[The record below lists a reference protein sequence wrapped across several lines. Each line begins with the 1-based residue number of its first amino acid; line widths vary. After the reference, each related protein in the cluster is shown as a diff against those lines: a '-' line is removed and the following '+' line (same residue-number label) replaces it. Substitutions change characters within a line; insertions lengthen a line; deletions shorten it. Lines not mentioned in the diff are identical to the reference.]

1 MLPAQQ
7 ARHFLSSFPL
17 QFPHFPAIQT
27 RLFSSNSSSLLNLCK
42 NPQQL
47 QQIHA
52 RYILHGLHQ
61 NPTLSSHLIDSYA
74 NFGLLNLSLQL
85 FDSIT
90 IPSSNL
96 YNAILRNFDAL
107 GEFRRTLLVYKDMVV
122 KKSMYPDEKTYPLIL
137 RACSCLFDVD
147 YGKMVHGQL
156 AKLGFDSFE
165 VVNDALMEFYRGFG
179 EFEQEV
185 VDERPV
191 KDLDDLKSLIFEP
204 SYGVSLVSIINLLR
218 ETVAFRSLV
227 NGKAVNCFVLVSNL
241 SKDLSVN
248 TALLSMYSKLGSL
261 KYAKSLFERM
271 LEKDLV
277 VWNIMISAYSQH
289 GKPKESLEKLRCMA
303 NSGVRADLFTAIPAI
318 SSIRQLKSI
327 EWGKQMHAHVVRNG
341 SDYQVSVHNSLID
354 MYCECDC
361 LNYAG
366 KIFENLTNK
375 TVVSWSSMI
384 KGCINH
390 DQNLDAL
397 SLFSRMK
404 ADGVKADF
412 VTVINI
418 LPACVNTGA
427 LEQVKCLH
435 GYSMKFGLNLLSS
448 VNSAL
453 LISYAKCG
461 CIDMA
466 RKLFDEEEID
476 GKDII
481 TWNSMISAHAKHGDW
496 SQCFE
501 LYNQMKRLNLKLD
514 QVTFLGLLTAC
525 VNSGLVRE
533 GRAFFKEMREIYGCQ
548 PSQEHYACIVDLLGR
563 AGHINEARELVREM
577 PFKPDTRVWGPLLSA
592 CRLHSE
598 SKFAEFAAEKLL
610 TMEPRNAGNY
620 VLLSNIYA
628 AAGKWDKFA
637 EMRRLLKDKGLK
649 KIPGC
654 SWLQINGH
662 LNEFRVADRSHP
674 KVNDIYALLAILE
687 FSIKEAKSHSRQM
700 HILVT
705 GEVAQDF

>member
-1 MLPAQQ
+1 
-7 ARHFLSSFPL
+7 
-17 QFPHFPAIQT
+17 
-27 RLFSSNSSSLLNLCK
+27 
-42 NPQQL
+42 
-47 QQIHA
+47 
-52 RYILHGLHQ
+52 
-61 NPTLSSHLIDSYA
+61 
-74 NFGLLNLSLQL
+74 
-85 FDSIT
+85 
-90 IPSSNL
+90 
-96 YNAILRNFDAL
+96 
-107 GEFRRTLLVYKDMVV
+107 MVV

-165 VVNDALMEFYRGFG
+165 VVNDALLEFYRGF
-179 EFEQEV
+179 
-185 VDERPV
+185 
-191 KDLDDLKSLIFEP
+191 
-204 SYGVSLVSIINLLR
+204 
-218 ETVAFRSLV
+218 
-227 NGKAVNCFVLVSNL
+227 
-241 SKDLSVN
+241 
-248 TALLSMYSKLGSL
+248 
-261 KYAKSLFERM
+261 
-271 LEKDLV
+271 
-277 VWNIMISAYSQH
+277 
-289 GKPKESLEKLRCMA
+289 
-303 NSGVRADLFTAIPAI
+303 
-318 SSIRQLKSI
+318 
-327 EWGKQMHAHVVRNG
+327 
-341 SDYQVSVHNSLID
+341 
-354 MYCECDC
+354 
-361 LNYAG
+361 G

-384 KGCINH
+384 KGYINH

-404 ADGVKADF
+404 TDGVKADF

-418 LPACVNTGA
+418 LPACVNIGA

-476 GKDII
+476 
-481 TWNSMISAHAKHGDW
+481 
-496 SQCFE
+496 
-501 LYNQMKRLNLKLD
+501 
-514 QVTFLGLLTAC
+514 
-525 VNSGLVRE
+525 GLVRE

-662 LNEFRVADRSHP
+662 LHEFRVADRSHP

-705 GEVAQDF
+705 GEFAQDF

>member
-1 MLPAQQ
+1 MLPAQRS
-7 ARHFLSSFPL
+7 RHFLSSFPL
-17 QFPHFPAIQT
+17 QFPHFPATQT
-27 RLFSSNSSSLLNLCK
+27 RLFSSTFSSLLNLCK
-42 NPQQL
+42 KPRHL
-47 QQIHA
+47 PQIHA
-52 RYILHGLHQ
+52 RLILHGLHQ
-61 NPTLSSHLIDSYA
+61 NQTVSSHLIDSYA

-90 IPSSNL
+90 NPSSHL
-96 YNAILRNFDAL
+96 YNTILRILATL
-107 GEFRRTLLVYKDMVV
+107 GEYKRTLLVYKDMVV
-122 KKSMYPDEKTYPLIL
+122 TKSMYPDEKTYPLVL
-137 RACSCLFDVD
+137 RACSCLSDVE

-165 VVNDALMEFYRGFG
+165 VVGDALMEFYGGFS
-179 EFEQEV
+179 EFERKV
-185 VDERPV
+185 VDEKPV
-191 KDLDDLKSLIFEP
+191 KGLGYSKGLIFEA
-204 SYGVSLVSIINLLR
+204 SQSKSLVSMINLLR
-218 ETVAFRSLV
+218 ASVDLGSLV
-227 NGKAVNCFVLVSNL
+227 TGKAVHCLVLVSDL

-261 KYAKSLFERM
+261 KNARLLFEKM
-271 LEKDLV
+271 PEKDLV

-327 EWGKQMHAHVVRNG
+327 EWGKEMHAHVMRNG

-361 LNYAG
+361 LMYAQ
-366 KIFENLTNK
+366 KIFENVTIK

-384 KGCINH
+384 KGYVNH

-404 ADGVKADF
+404 TDGVKADF
-412 VTVINI
+412 ITVINT
-418 LPACVNTGA
+418 LPACVNIGA

-435 GYSMKFGLNLLSS
+435 GYSLKFGLNLLSS

-466 RKLFDEEEID
+466 RKLFDDEKID

-501 LYNQMKRLNLKLD
+501 LYNQMKQLKMKLE

-525 VNSGLVRE
+525 VNSGLVKE
-533 GRAFFKEMREIYGCQ
+533 GRAFFKEMREMYGCQ
-548 PSQEHYACIVDLLGR
+548 PSQEHYACMVDLLGR
-563 AGHINEARELVREM
+563 AGHINEARELVKKM

-592 CRLHSE
+592 CKLHSE
-598 SKFAEFAAEKLL
+598 TKFAESAAEKLL
-610 TMEPRNAGNY
+610 TMEPENAGNY

-637 EMRRLLKDKGLK
+637 KMRRLLKEKGLK
-649 KIPGC
+649 KTPGS

-662 LNEFRVADRSHP
+662 VHEFHVADQSHP
-674 KVNDIYALLAILE
+674 KANDIYALLGILE
-687 FSIKEAKSHSRQM
+687 FVIKEARENPAGKAS
-700 HILVT
+700 
-705 GEVAQDF
+705 